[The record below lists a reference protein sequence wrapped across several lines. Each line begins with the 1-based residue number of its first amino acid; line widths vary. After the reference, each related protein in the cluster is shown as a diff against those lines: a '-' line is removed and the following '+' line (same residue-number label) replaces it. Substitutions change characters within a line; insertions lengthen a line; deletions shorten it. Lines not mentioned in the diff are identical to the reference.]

1 MIVAFVMLGRQFALR
16 TFFGSAATTCFTFLF
31 GLIPQAGECNT
42 GIIIIDLVI
51 SVLLIAFG
59 SALMFTVNGSSGG
72 TDIIAMII
80 SNRNPRVMVGRALLI
95 SDISIIVLT
104 SIVLGIRSGA
114 ISLTGLVMK
123 SLLIDIIMKPLKK
136 LKKD

>member
-1 MIVAFVMLGRQFALR
+1 M
-16 TFFGSAATTCFTFLF
+16 
-31 GLIPQAGECNT
+31 
-42 GIIIIDLVI
+42 
-51 SVLLIAFG
+51 LLIAFG

-104 SIVLGIRSGA
+104 LIVLGIRSGA

-136 LKKD
+136 LKED